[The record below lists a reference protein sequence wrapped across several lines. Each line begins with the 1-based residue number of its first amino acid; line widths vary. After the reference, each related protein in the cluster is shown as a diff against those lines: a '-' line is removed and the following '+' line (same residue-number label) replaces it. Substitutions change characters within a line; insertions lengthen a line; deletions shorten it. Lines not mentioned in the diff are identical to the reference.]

1 MSSRA
6 SQPVVLRDVVVAIL
20 LAALLTAAWTW
31 QNWAELAALR
41 LPDTDD
47 AARLQQIR
55 DWIAGQPFA
64 DLAQHRLGAP
74 PGLEMHWSRL
84 SDVVPGAIIVLLT
97 PLLGAHAAEL
107 TAVIVWPALLF
118 AIALLLIA
126 SIARALGQSGPLAAV
141 LAALAYPATTL
152 FLPGRVDHSGLQLVL
167 LLLLV
172 RTLVG
177 AGSLAAGV
185 VGGLATAASLAIGFE
200 NAPLL
205 GLGGAVVVLLWLT
218 ERSGAHPRL
227 LGYGTALT
235 LALALAGATLAASG
249 WRYPACDGFTAELW
263 RGAQLAAIGP
273 LLLGIFGF
281 GLTDRRTKIVA
292 AFGTGAA
299 VLAGVLLAAPGC
311 LHPYG
316 GVDPLLARLWLANVA
331 EAQPLFAAPLVHAIG
346 YAGLLLA
353 GLLACAWRAWRT
365 REAGWLILFAFQL
378 ATLVVTLAQL
388 RGAYAGAMLAAPA
401 LAASIAA
408 ARARNPLALLGAW
421 AMSAGLFYP
430 MLGAAIAARPQ
441 ANAPA
446 VIDCTT
452 PVALSRLA
460 ALPPGRLMAP
470 VDLSAFT
477 LAASRHRVVAGP
489 YHRNNGGNLAM
500 YRFFLGPMENSES
513 IARQWGID
521 YVALCPDSFDETGD
535 QARDPRNLAGA
546 LRAGRVPA
554 WLRPISRPG
563 EAPMLYA
570 LSAR

>member
-6 SQPVVLRDVVVAIL
+6 SESVVLRDIVVAFL
-20 LAALLTAAWTW
+20 LAALLTAAWTL
-31 QNWAELAALR
+31 QNWSDLSALR

-84 SDVVPGAIIVLLT
+84 PDLVPGAIIVLLT
-97 PLLGAHAAEL
+97 PLFGAHAAEL
-107 TAVIVWPALLF
+107 TAALLWPALLF
-118 AIALLLIA
+118 AAALALVA
-126 SIARALGQSGPLAAV
+126 SIARALGASGPLAAV

-152 FLPGRVDHSGLQLVL
+152 FLPGRIDHSGLQLVL

-172 RTLVG
+172 RTLLG
-177 AGSLAAGV
+177 AGSLAAGII
-185 VGGLATAASLAIGFE
+185 GGLATAASLAVGFE

-205 GLGGAVVVLLWLT
+205 ALAGGVAVLLWLSD
-218 ERSGAHPRL
+218 RPGAHPRL

-235 LALALAGATLAASG
+235 LGLSLAGATLAASG

-263 RGAQLAAIGP
+263 RGAQLAALGP
-273 LLLGIFGF
+273 LLLAVLGF
-281 GLTDRRTKIVA
+281 GRAGRGAKIAAAVA
-292 AFGTGAA
+292 IGAA
-299 VLAGVLLAAPGC
+299 ILAGVALVASDC

-331 EAQPLFAAPLVHAIG
+331 EAQPLLAAPRVHAIG

-353 GLLACAWRAWRT
+353 GLLACAWRTWRT
-365 REAGWLILFAFQL
+365 RDIGWLTLLAFQL
-378 ATLVVTLAQL
+378 ATLAVTLLQL

-441 ANAPA
+441 PGQAPA
-446 VIDCTT
+446 VDCTT
-452 PVALSRLA
+452 PQTLSHLT
-460 ALPPGRLMAP
+460 ALPPGRLIAP

-477 LAASRHRVVAGP
+477 LAASHHRIVAGP

-500 YRFFLGPMENSES
+500 YRFFLGPLENSES

-535 QARDPRNLAGA
+535 VARDPRNLAGA